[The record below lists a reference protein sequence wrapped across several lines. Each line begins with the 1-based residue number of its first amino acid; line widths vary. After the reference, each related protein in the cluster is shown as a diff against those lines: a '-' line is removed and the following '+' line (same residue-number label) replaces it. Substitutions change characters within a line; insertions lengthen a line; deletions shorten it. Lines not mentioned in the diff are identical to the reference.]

1 MRKNDSKRLRE
12 AADFADSAASELA
25 SAAATLEEEGDE
37 VVAYALRNQART
49 HRVQAIQLRARAGS
63 EAVLCGAHSGP
74 RED

>member
-1 MRKNDSKRLRE
+1 MRKDHSKRLRE

-25 SAAATLEEEGDE
+25 GAAATLEEQGEE
-37 VVAYALRNQART
+37 VVAYALRSQART

-63 EAVLCGAHSGP
+63 DALLCGAYAGP